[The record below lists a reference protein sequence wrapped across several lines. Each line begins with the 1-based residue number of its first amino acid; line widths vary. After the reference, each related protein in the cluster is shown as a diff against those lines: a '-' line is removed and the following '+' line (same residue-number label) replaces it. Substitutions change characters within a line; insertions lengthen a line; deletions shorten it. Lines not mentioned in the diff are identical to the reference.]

1 MMAKIKNARSGE
13 YMISQNAEGAI
24 KVAKDYE
31 NDKAALREV
40 SEKLGFE
47 VAPSWATRQLG
58 RKLIEAINGDAAK
71 TQEYAYAESG
81 EYVIFQTEEGSIQ
94 VYRDHDNVKGA
105 LREISEKIGFEY
117 DPAWTTRQLGSKL
130 IDELNK

>member
-1 MMAKIKNARSGE
+1 MAKIKNARSGE

-31 NDKAALREV
+31 NDKAALREIA
-40 SEKLGFE
+40 EKIGFE
-47 VAPSWATRQLG
+47 ADPAWNTRQFG
-58 RKLIEAINGDAAK
+58 RKLIESINGDAVK
-71 TQEYAYAESG
+71 TKEYTYAESG

-94 VYRDHDNVKGA
+94 VYRDYDNVKGA

-117 DPAWTTRQLGSKL
+117 DPAWTTRQFGSKL

>member
-1 MMAKIKNARSGE
+1 MAKIKNARSGE

-31 NDKAALREV
+31 NDKAALREIA
-40 SEKLGFE
+40 EKVEFE
-47 VAPSWATRQLG
+47 VDPTWTTRQLG
-58 RKLIEAINGDAAK
+58 RRLIENINGDTAK
-71 TQEYAYAESG
+71 TKEYAYAESG

-94 VYRDHDNVKGA
+94 VYRDYDNVKGA

-117 DPAWTTRQLGSKL
+117 DPTWTTRQFGSKL
-130 IDELNK
+130 IEELNK